1 MHHLMLVSQRFVNL
15 ESECVEPALIDFWL
29 LEQLPILYI
38 QLIQSSICFECPI
51 LLYLGLHQLLRNVIW
66 IFNCSMFPFPAS
78 LVQQENVPQ
87 NQK

>member
-38 QLIQSSICFECPI
+38 QLIQSSICFECPADEYKSNI
-51 LLYLGLHQLLRNVIW
+51 ALFRSPPTPEKRN
-66 IFNCSMFPFPAS
+66 
-78 LVQQENVPQ
+78 LDL
-87 NQK
+87 